1 MKDSEGLK
9 TALCLLLFCSLSTH
23 HCITDLLPLQT
34 KPTTSSKGTP
44 GVAQSDS
51 PLRRASS
58 QISLHLTQ
66 SEQRAEQS
74 TACRQMLHLL
84 FHSEYTQGAESRH
97 AASTSH
103 ASPATDWLVAAVTTG
118 RQAQ

>member
-9 TALCLLLFCSLSTH
+9 TALCLLLFCSVSIH
-23 HCITDLLPLQT
+23 HCMTDLLSLQT
-34 KPTTSSKGTP
+34 TPTSSKGTP

-74 TACRQMLHLL
+74 RAQ
-84 FHSEYTQGAESRH
+84 HSMQANASLAVSFRIYTRS
-97 AASTSH
+97 
-103 ASPATDWLVAAVTTG
+103 
-118 RQAQ
+118 